1 MIIKLVKVG
10 SNALVEVKDL
20 TGDEVLDYS
29 GECHSKRDAAP
40 ECGVAPERTTSFKNR
55 HVRIREI

>member
-1 MIIKLVKVG
+1 M
-10 SNALVEVKDL
+10 KDL

-40 ECGVAPERTTSFKNR
+40 ECGVAPKHTTDFKNG
-55 HVRIREI
+55 HVGIREI